1 MFRLFQMKSHI
12 ISLKTS
18 LIAAQQHVTPYV
30 KSNVQQQRFMG
41 GRNVG
46 QSQWN
51 QPRPPTPKQRK
62 AYRRKKRKDHFEQ
75 VGKHSPPGSKA
86 KDRQQFAT
94 DMMDVAKLEASGKLL
109 PLDQDPSITYNYGH
123 AMVEDLMGNSAH
135 LSSTPTP
142 KIKNYAKYYLPQL
155 EKIQTQEQL
164 EDSEV
169 SFLVRAYRDHLRQ
182 EEESPLSIAHV
193 LQTLTN
199 SWGISLSSVGEQTYT
214 SIMTCAAHPAEA
226 RLILNKMKLNQLP
239 LTYAYSILV
248 HLHARR
254 GEYREAREILDELIA
269 TPHLGSSTE
278 QSSFLPAY
286 TSLIAACF
294 KAITMDNT
302 TPRSIKSDAATVAW
316 EAWKEMRIVGIH
328 PDVMAYGAIIRLFA
342 ARGQPERCINLIEEM
357 SSLHKVL
364 PTTLV
369 FTSAL
374 HAVAKSH
381 SIALRFEGGS
391 HKKNKKRQHIA
402 AHHGKMARQILIMAE
417 NAEVEQDDGFVS
429 ALISCAASAGDCA
442 TAKAIYLASDIRR
455 KDHLRTIG
463 SNVHLKTLQPPPGHE
478 INDIMVLSDNS
489 ASSLSLEH
497 SNSSSSSLFDNNQKN
512 MHMVAKGAYL
522 GDDDDDGIPPQV
534 KDEGRKYRSLLLA
547 FSQSIES
554 KGIGD
559 LWGGTQNKG
568 FLCDRTQAAI
578 VTRQVPEYRDNSIP
592 GMTGTDVAL
601 GSMEWEDE
609 PDRIGKQLSLP
620 KFAGLSQDL
629 DAGSTMDDIDPELAA
644 MFHEEE
650 EEDKMTPLALGQSG
664 NYDDLNDERH
674 LLGNS
679 TPSFENTLSAKTTD
693 TTIQSD
699 LDGIY
704 LEEVTSVVNESG
716 SLSAL
721 TVSENK
727 DSFVD
732 ENIYSLTKRVDEED
746 EYELDEFEKAMPPG
760 LPQPRID
767 KLRKAFESNLAE
779 PSMLELIPILRENM
793 PEDAGLH
800 WLQKKN
806 LQNAYFVMEKA
817 EEEGLVDTRL
827 MNNMLKVIAN
837 ANFIGKALSYHEVQY
852 QLRGLEPDSLSDRVI
867 IEMLVRN
874 KRLSRA
880 LEFKEKVIEQQHG
893 RYLDLHGYG
902 SLVEYYGKHHQLG
915 SALLILKECIDVHG
929 YPPNES
935 ALSKIRLMCR
945 QRNLEQEVNL
955 EAMIGKDPLAWLR
968 HGEANLKREMSRKG
982 RRQVVAIRNKTLQ
995 RL

>member
-1 MFRLFQMKSHI
+1 
-12 ISLKTS
+12 
-18 LIAAQQHVTPYV
+18 
-30 KSNVQQQRFMG
+30 
-41 GRNVG
+41 
-46 QSQWN
+46 
-51 QPRPPTPKQRK
+51 
-62 AYRRKKRKDHFEQ
+62 
-75 VGKHSPPGSKA
+75 
-86 KDRQQFAT
+86 
-94 DMMDVAKLEASGKLL
+94 
-109 PLDQDPSITYNYGH
+109 
-123 AMVEDLMGNSAH
+123 
-135 LSSTPTP
+135 
-142 KIKNYAKYYLPQL
+142 
-155 EKIQTQEQL
+155 
-164 EDSEV
+164 
-169 SFLVRAYRDHLRQ
+169 
-182 EEESPLSIAHV
+182 
-193 LQTLTN
+193 
-199 SWGISLSSVGEQTYT
+199 
-214 SIMTCAAHPAEA
+214 
-226 RLILNKMKLNQLP
+226 
-239 LTYAYSILV
+239 
-248 HLHARR
+248 
-254 GEYREAREILDELIA
+254 
-269 TPHLGSSTE
+269 
-278 QSSFLPAY
+278 
-286 TSLIAACF
+286 
-294 KAITMDNT
+294 
-302 TPRSIKSDAATVAW
+302 
-316 EAWKEMRIVGIH
+316 
-328 PDVMAYGAIIRLFA
+328 
-342 ARGQPERCINLIEEM
+342 
-357 SSLHKVL
+357 
-364 PTTLV
+364 
-369 FTSAL
+369 
-374 HAVAKSH
+374 
-381 SIALRFEGGS
+381 
-391 HKKNKKRQHIA
+391 
-402 AHHGKMARQILIMAE
+402 
-417 NAEVEQDDGFVS
+417 
-429 ALISCAASAGDCA
+429 
-442 TAKAIYLASDIRR
+442 
-455 KDHLRTIG
+455 
-463 SNVHLKTLQPPPGHE
+463 
-478 INDIMVLSDNS
+478 
-489 ASSLSLEH
+489 
-497 SNSSSSSLFDNNQKN
+497 
-512 MHMVAKGAYL
+512 
-522 GDDDDDGIPPQV
+522 
-534 KDEGRKYRSLLLA
+534 
-547 FSQSIES
+547 
-554 KGIGD
+554 
-559 LWGGTQNKG
+559 
-568 FLCDRTQAAI
+568 
-578 VTRQVPEYRDNSIP
+578 
-592 GMTGTDVAL
+592 
-601 GSMEWEDE
+601 
-609 PDRIGKQLSLP
+609 
-620 KFAGLSQDL
+620 
-629 DAGSTMDDIDPELAA
+629 MDDIDPELAA

-880 LEFKEKVIEQQHG
+880 LEFKEKIIEQQYG